1 MASTND
7 MKRINDS
14 CGSDQSALKK
24 LKFSVTPMSIQR
36 DRWID
41 TVVSA
46 LASEETLVPG
56 PASCRAMLVA
66 SAPAAL
72 KIPKDKR
79 HVHQLAMIQMLR
91 EIFTAEKASWQAR
104 IADAQS
110 ALEMATVQHA
120 QKMGM
125 KDEKDA
131 ELKVQQERVQ
141 AKFEAQSK
149 ANEVVDDCKEEL
161 AAALASHTAA
171 ETTRASLGKMKESDM
186 ALQEIIGGL
195 KAGAYENPKDLKKN
209 IAAVT
214 ERLQSLEVEEALV
227 KTLPQIL
234 RRKPEERGSF
244 DEMALQ
250 QLDSYVADHFS
261 TLNSKIEAT
270 DKIIAEHAVSVTA
283 WEATVEVAEDK
294 KRESDEALEADLAD
308 EEHMRQA
315 VRDARKIVKEHA
327 AVVKRKESDLSTE
340 HFGLQY
346 FEEVLEAL
354 EFLEEWENVPVA
366 PKSDHKL
373 SEEMAVETNIKVETL
388 VPSIVPA
395 IKEKDSDAVM
405 NVDEL
410 PFQVPS
416 PTKKGRTSFG
426 GDAPSLVA

>member
-1 MASTND
+1 
-7 MKRINDS
+7 MKRSNDS
-14 CGSDQSALKK
+14 CESDQSTLKK

-41 TVVSA
+41 TVVCA
-46 LASEETLVPG
+46 LASEETVVPG

-79 HVHQLAMIQMLR
+79 HVHQVAMIKMLR

-110 ALEMATVQHA
+110 ALETATVQHA
-120 QKMGM
+120 EKMGM
-125 KDEKDA
+125 KEAKDA
-131 ELKVQQERVQ
+131 ELKAQQERVQ

-149 ANEVVDDCKEEL
+149 ANEVVDECKEEL

-171 ETTRASLGKMKESDM
+171 ETTRASLGKMQESDM

-195 KAGAYENPKDLKKN
+195 KAGTYENPKDLKKH

-214 ERLQSLEVEEALV
+214 ERLQSLEAEEALV

-250 QLDSYVADHFS
+250 QLDSYIVEHLS

-270 DKIIAEHAVSVTA
+270 DTIIKEHAVSVTA
-283 WEATVEVAEDK
+283 WEATVEVAEEK
-294 KRESDEALEADLAD
+294 KKESDKALEADLAD
-308 EEHMRQA
+308 EERVRQE
-315 VRDARKIVKEHA
+315 VRNARKIVKDHA
-327 AVVKRKESDLSTE
+327 AVVKGKESGLAME

-346 FEEVLEAL
+346 FEEVLDAL
-354 EFLEEWENVPVA
+354 LFLEEWEKIPLTCQ
-366 PKSDHKL
+366 SDHKQ
-373 SEEMAVETNIKVETL
+373 SEEMAVDTTTKVETL
-388 VPSIVPA
+388 TTSIIPT
-395 IKEKDSDAVM
+395 IKEKDIDTVM
-405 NVDEL
+405 NLDEV
-410 PFQVPS
+410 PSQVPS
-416 PTKKGRTSFG
+416 PTKKGRISLG